1 MNERIRQVFADH
13 LHVEIPSDDVDLIDS
28 GLLDSLLLVD
38 LLVRLEKEFGF
49 TVVMDELDLE
59 DFRTVRSMAA
69 YVSRLSSESTAA
81 ASTNGRQR
89 IAK

>member
-1 MNERIRQVFADH
+1 MSDHTTINRRICQVFAEY

-38 LLVRLEKEFGF
+38 LLVHLEMEFGF

-59 DFRTVRSMAA
+59 DFRTLNRISVYVARCTEHSDAA
-69 YVSRLSSESTAA
+69 
-81 ASTNGRQR
+81 
-89 IAK
+89 